1 MLRNIIGVIYMV
13 GYLVG
18 ALPLLW
24 RANWLKKHRPEALDA
39 YIRPKIVKFAQRML
53 KMAGTKV
60 EVTGLENI
68 PEEATLTVFNH
79 QSYFDAFIIIGYIPT
94 TKGVVAKKELEK
106 VPLLSHW
113 MRVGGCLFID
123 RSSPRAGMQC
133 IMDAV
138 ERLKA
143 GESVSIAPEGTRSK
157 TAEMLDFKGGAFMM
171 ATKAEAPVMPV
182 CIHGAAKIFEAS
194 NYRLTPTTV
203 KVEILPVIST
213 KGMSRPEQKALP
225 DLVRAKMQEVLEPE
239 KEKE

>member
-1 MLRNIIGVIYMV
+1 MLRNIFAFIYMV

-24 RANWLKKHRPEALDA
+24 RAHYLKKHRPEELDG
-39 YIRPKIVKFAQRML
+39 YIRPKIVNFARRML
-53 KMAGTKV
+53 WAAGTKV

-143 GESVSIAPEGTRSK
+143 GDCVSIAPEGTRSK
-157 TAEMLDFKGGAFMM
+157 NDKMLEFKGGAFMM
-171 ATKAEAPVMPV
+171 ATKAEAPILPV
-182 CIHGAAKIFEAS
+182 CIHGAAKIFEGS
-194 NYRLTPTTV
+194 HYRLTPTTV
-203 KVEILPVIST
+203 KVEILPAIPT
-213 KGMSRPEQKALP
+213 QGLARPEQKALP
-225 DLVRAKMQEVLEPE
+225 ELVKAKMAEVLEPE
-239 KEKE
+239 KE